1 MDVQCRPFRNGG
13 AVGGNRLDRST
24 GPTERKASS
33 GVYHEVPQWPSGS
46 GHPSGGHR
54 WHADVVVR
62 YLEAVLVPEEC
73 PVRFLNLWNG
83 VPTLQES
90 RAELDALDVSLVQV
104 LARRSRVILDVIRYK
119 RANAMGVV
127 DRGRED
133 RMLENIERVALS
145 EGLDPRIARQ
155 VLRSV
160 IDAFTLLEVEELG
173 PDPT

>member
-1 MDVQCRPFRNGG
+1 MSD
-13 AVGGNRLDRST
+13 
-24 GPTERKASS
+24 
-33 GVYHEVPQWPSGS
+33 
-46 GHPSGGHR
+46 
-54 WHADVVVR
+54 
-62 YLEAVLVPEEC
+62 
-73 PVRFLNLWNG
+73 G

-104 LARRSRVILDVIRYK
+104 LARRSQVILDVIRYK
-119 RANAMGVV
+119 RADSMGVV
-127 DRGRED
+127 DRGHEV